1 MRKQLLAPD
10 ENHHKVR
17 IEDDALIAAVNLSH
31 LAICGVDIDLS
42 WLGDSLNARHHYP
55 SSFGML
61 LTQGGD
67 YVAGC
72 QEVRPRAGTL
82 AVAQSPPDDEDKIG
96 DNDDVGYTNSGQLHV
111 VRIFLNTKVL

>member
-61 LTQGGD
+61 LTHMWPAARKYD
-67 YVAGC
+67 PAL
-72 QEVRPRAGTL
+72 ELLPLR
-82 AVAQSPPDDEDKIG
+82 SPHQMMK
-96 DNDDVGYTNSGQLHV
+96 T
-111 VRIFLNTKVL
+111 R